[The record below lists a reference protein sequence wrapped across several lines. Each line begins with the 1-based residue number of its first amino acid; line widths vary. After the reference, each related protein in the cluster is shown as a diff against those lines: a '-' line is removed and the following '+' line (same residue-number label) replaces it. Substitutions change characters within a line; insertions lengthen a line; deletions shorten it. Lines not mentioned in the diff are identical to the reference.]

1 MQKNTQLESL
11 PLVCIIILTKN
22 SSKSIECC
30 LNSVINQ
37 TYSNIEVVIVDSG
50 SNDNTLDIA
59 RRYSQTIVNSKWKLL
74 GSKYLGYKA
83 SSGKYVLFLD
93 SDQVLYLDAVER
105 ATSIAEEVYD
115 MLCLEEQSYEPDS
128 FLEKLIN
135 ADRRL
140 VNEHASLHLDP
151 LKGVLI
157 PRFYR
162 SEILG
167 SVFDKLPVADLQ
179 DVVFFDD
186 SIIYYEA
193 YKVSTKVGIVST
205 AVLHKDILSIFEFC
219 YKSYLYG
226 KTTQKLHKTE
236 LYPQLI
242 KRKARRRKGLSHF
255 LPSLF
260 VDQCSFEKS
269 TLESGTPLFSL
280 FFWK

>member
-30 LNSVINQ
+30 LNSVVNQ
-37 TYSNIEVVIVDSG
+37 TYSNIEAVIVDSG

-59 RRYSQTIVNSKWKLL
+59 RRYSQTIINSKWKLL

-83 SSGKYVLFLD
+83 SSGEYVVFLD

-105 ATSIAEEVYD
+105 ATSIAEEEGYD

-167 SVFDKLPVADLQ
+167 SVFDKLPVAELQ

-193 YKVSTKVGIVST
+193 YKVSTKVGIVPA
-205 AVLHKDILSIFEFC
+205 AVLHKDISSIFEFC

-242 KRKARRRKGLSHF
+242 KRKARLRKGLSLNLRSIQSLLLF
-255 LPSLF
+255 LIKNIP
-260 VDQCSFEKS
+260 
-269 TLESGTPLFSL
+269 
-280 FFWK
+280 FFIGAVVGRI